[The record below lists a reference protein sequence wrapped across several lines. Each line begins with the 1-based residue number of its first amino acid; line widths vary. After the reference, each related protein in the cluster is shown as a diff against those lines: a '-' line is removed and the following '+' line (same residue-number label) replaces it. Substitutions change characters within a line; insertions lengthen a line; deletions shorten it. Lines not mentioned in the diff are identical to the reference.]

1 MGMFEYAHH
10 IVVMQKKAQEAGMK
24 VTLSEKQTTFVKL
37 FKKMVQ
43 AETIDATTVKVVK
56 KKKKA
61 PSVPGVPVSHRSD
74 ESTSSRISVSHI
86 IDILSSD

>member
-43 AETIDATTVKVVK
+43 AETINATEVKVVK
-56 KKKKA
+56 KKKK
-61 PSVPGVPVSHRSD
+61 PSVPGVMVSHRSD